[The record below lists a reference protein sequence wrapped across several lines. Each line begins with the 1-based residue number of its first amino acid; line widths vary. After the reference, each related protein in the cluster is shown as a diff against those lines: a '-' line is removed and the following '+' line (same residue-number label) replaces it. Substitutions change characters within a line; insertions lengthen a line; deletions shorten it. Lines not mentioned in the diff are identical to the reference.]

1 MLLHNRAHGATTL
14 EDLNNGSGHSP
25 TQKRSSLRNRLEAV
39 LPKIVLGP
47 TLIIT
52 LIFVYGFI
60 AWTTVLSFTRS
71 RAFANFHWAGLLQY
85 GRVWEHAR
93 WHVAIGNLGIY
104 ASLYVV
110 LCMGIG
116 LGLAILL
123 DQRIRAEGGL
133 RALFLYPMAL
143 SFIVT
148 GTAWKWILNP
158 GLGLT
163 KLFHDWGWTSFQFD
177 WIINDDMAIYTVVI
191 AAVWQASGFVMAMF
205 LAGLRGIDQEQ
216 IKAASIDGARMP
228 AVYRRIII
236 PQLRPAF
243 ISAFVIL
250 VHLAVKS
257 YELVIALTGAG
268 PGYSTE
274 LPSTFMYSF
283 TFTRNELGMG
293 AASAVMMLCTV
304 AAIMV
309 PYLYSEMRPR
319 RKSGGH

>member
-1 MLLHNRAHGATTL
+1 MNMTHRTHHA
-14 EDLNNGSGHSP
+14 S
-25 TQKRSSLRNRLEAV
+25 TQDTVAMSTPESVRQASLRNRIERM
-39 LPKIVLGP
+39 LPKLVLSP
-47 TLIIT
+47 TLITT

-60 AWTTVLSFTRS
+60 VWTTVLSFTRS
-71 RAFANFHWAGLLQY
+71 RAFANLRWGGVVQY
-85 GRVWEHAR
+85 ARVWAHPR
-93 WHVAIGNLGIY
+93 WHVAVMNLGLY

-110 LCMGIG
+110 LCMAIG
-116 LGLAILL
+116 LTLAILL

-133 RALFLYPMAL
+133 RAIFLYPMAI

-158 GLGLT
+158 GLGLSR
-163 KLFHDWGWTSFQFD
+163 LFHDWGWTSFQFN
-177 WIINDDMAIYTVVI
+177 WIIDDHMAIYCVVI

-205 LAGLRGIDQEQ
+205 LAGLRGIDQDM
-216 IKAASIDGARMP
+216 IKAASIDGARLP
-228 AVYRRIII
+228 AIYRRIVI

-257 YELVIALTGAG
+257 YELVVALTGAG

-309 PYLYSEMRPR
+309 PYLYSELRPR
-319 RKSGGH
+319 RGSGSH

>member
-1 MLLHNRAHGATTL
+1 MHTTHRTAHTSSRGTADESHLHDKR
-14 EDLNNGSGHSP
+14 
-25 TQKRSSLRNRLEAV
+25 RSSLRNRFEQV
-39 LPKIVLGP
+39 LPKLVLSP
-47 TLIIT
+47 TLITT

-60 AWTTVLSFTRS
+60 VWTTVLSFTRS
-71 RAFANFHWAGLLQY
+71 RAFANLHWGGLMQY
-85 GRVWEHAR
+85 GRVWAHPR
-93 WHVAIGNLGIY
+93 WHVAVTNLGIY

-116 LGLAILL
+116 LALAILL

-133 RALFLYPMAL
+133 RAIFLYPMAI

-163 KLFHDWGWTSFQFD
+163 KLFHDWGWTGFRFD
-177 WIINDDMAIYTVVI
+177 WIIDDRMAIYTVVI

-205 LAGLRGIDQEQ
+205 LAGLRGIDQDMV
-216 IKAASIDGARMP
+216 KAASIDGARMP
-228 AVYRRIII
+228 AIYRRIII

-243 ISAFVIL
+243 VSAFVIL

-257 YELVIALTGAG
+257 YELVVALTGAG

-309 PYLYSEMRPR
+309 PYLYSELRPR
-319 RKSGGH
+319 SGSGSH

>member
-1 MLLHNRAHGATTL
+1 MHTTQQAAHVSAQDATQSARLGASRRASRFNELEKLLPKL
-14 EDLNNGSGHSP
+14 VLSP
-25 TQKRSSLRNRLEAV
+25 TLVA
-39 LPKIVLGP
+39 
-47 TLIIT
+47 T

-60 AWTTVLSFTRS
+60 VWTTVLSFTRS
-71 RAFANFHWAGLLQY
+71 RAFANLHFAGWTQY
-85 GRVWEHAR
+85 LRVWAHPR
-93 WHVAIGNLGIY
+93 WHVAIVNLGLY

-110 LCMGIG
+110 FCMAIG
-116 LGLAILL
+116 LFLAILL
-123 DQRIRAEGGL
+123 DQRIRAEGVL
-133 RALFLYPMAL
+133 RAVFLYPMAI

-163 KLFHDWGWTSFQFD
+163 KLFHDWGWSGFEFD
-177 WIINDDMAIYTVVI
+177 WIIDDRMAIYTVVV

-205 LAGLRGIDQEQ
+205 LAALRGIDQDM

-228 AVYRRIII
+228 AIYRRIVI

-257 YELVIALTGAG
+257 YELVVALTGAG
-268 PGYSTE
+268 PGYATE

-304 AAIMV
+304 AAVMV
-309 PYLYSEMRPR
+309 PYLYSELKPR
-319 RKSGGH
+319 RTRGAH

>member
-1 MLLHNRAHGATTL
+1 MHTTQQAGHVPARDAAQSVRLGAPRRTRWLTEL
-14 EDLNNGSGHSP
+14 E
-25 TQKRSSLRNRLEAV
+25 KI
-39 LPKIVLGP
+39 LPKLVLSP
-47 TLIIT
+47 TLIAT

-60 AWTTVLSFTRS
+60 AWTSVLSFTKS
-71 RAFANFHWAGLLQY
+71 RAFANLHFTGWQQY
-85 GRVWEHAR
+85 VRVWAHPR
-93 WHVAIGNLGIY
+93 WHVAIVNLGVY

-110 LCMGIG
+110 LCMAIG
-116 LGLAILL
+116 LMLAIFL
-123 DQRIRAEGGL
+123 DQRIRAEGVL
-133 RALFLYPMAL
+133 RAIFLYPMAI

-163 KLFHDWGWTSFQFD
+163 KLFHDWGWASFKFD
-177 WIINDDMAIYTVVI
+177 WIVDDRMAIYTVVI

-205 LAGLRGIDQEQ
+205 LAGLRGIDQDM

-228 AVYRRIII
+228 AIYRRIVI

-257 YELVIALTGAG
+257 YELVVALTGAG

-304 AAIMV
+304 AAVMV
-309 PYLYSEMRPR
+309 PYLYSELKPR
-319 RKSGGH
+319 RTGGAH

>member
-1 MLLHNRAHGATTL
+1 MHTTQQAARVSPPDAAQSSRPGAASRASRFNELERLLPKL
-14 EDLNNGSGHSP
+14 VLSP
-25 TQKRSSLRNRLEAV
+25 TLVA
-39 LPKIVLGP
+39 
-47 TLIIT
+47 T

-60 AWTTVLSFTRS
+60 AWTTVLSFTQS
-71 RAFANFHWAGLLQY
+71 RAFANLHFAGWTQY
-85 GRVWEHAR
+85 LRVWAHPR
-93 WHVAIGNLGIY
+93 WHVAIVNLGIY

-110 LCMGIG
+110 LCMAIG
-116 LGLAILL
+116 LFLAILI
-123 DQRIRAEGGL
+123 DQRIRAEGVL
-133 RALFLYPMAL
+133 RAVFLYPMAI

-163 KLFHDWGWTSFQFD
+163 KLFHDWGWSSFRFD
-177 WIINDDMAIYTVVI
+177 WIIDDRMAIYTVVI

-205 LAGLRGIDQEQ
+205 LAALRGIDQDM

-228 AVYRRIII
+228 AIYRRIVI

-257 YELVIALTGAG
+257 YELVVALTGAG
-268 PGYSTE
+268 PGYATE

-304 AAIMV
+304 AAVMV
-309 PYLYSEMRPR
+309 PYLYSELKPR
-319 RKSGGH
+319 RTGGTH